1 MPPRP
6 TFMEA
11 GPQSIWI
18 SDQLQKLVHDVIVTN
33 TGEIR
38 AISFSDQIL

>member
-18 SDQLQKLVHDVIVTN
+18 SDQLQKLVHDIVTN